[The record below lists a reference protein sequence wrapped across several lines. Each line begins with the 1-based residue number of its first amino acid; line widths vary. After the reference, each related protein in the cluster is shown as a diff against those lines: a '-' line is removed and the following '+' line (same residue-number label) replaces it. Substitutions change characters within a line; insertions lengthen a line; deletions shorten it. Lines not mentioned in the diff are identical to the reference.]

1 MRITIGY
8 DFDKMEPIKNI
19 KNITINDQEND
30 ILKNII
36 SILSNNYNEK
46 DFNVIAETRN
56 YTTLKYKN
64 NDIARIKYTD
74 KAKWLSVLILDNNLI
89 RKYENDPLFS
99 KQKNKKQF
107 QWKSDFNENNINSYI
122 EILNKACEQ
131 IEIQ

>member
-74 KAKWLSVLILDNNLI
+74 I
-89 RKYENDPLFS
+89 
-99 KQKNKKQF
+99 KQKNKQ
-107 QWKSDFNENNINSYI
+107 QVQLKSDFNENNINSYI